1 MRKTFKGCAGL
12 LAIAIFQLISFST
25 FAETAWIRIAETDDG
40 TRFETKPGSFEF
52 SETRGK
58 TPVAVL
64 VGRQFIV
71 KSKKIEL
78 QKWYVTA
85 TDCKN
90 KMGKLTTLSVSGE
103 FQFENDFVF
112 DGGTVA
118 STVAKFICDV
128 AGQSIKNAASKG
140 L

>member
-1 MRKTFKGCAGL
+1 MRKIFKECAGL
-12 LAIAIFQLISFST
+12 LAIATFQLISFSAS
-25 FAETAWIRIAETDDG
+25 AETAWIHIAETDDG
-40 TRFETKPGSFEF
+40 TRFEAKPGSFEF
-52 SETRGK
+52 SKTRGN

-64 VGRQFIV
+64 VGRQFTI

-85 TDCKN
+85 ADCKN
-90 KMGKLTTLSVSGE
+90 KMGKLTTLSVSGD

-128 AGQSIKNAASKG
+128 AEQSIKSADSKG